1 MTRTLTSKSA
11 QERVAGRCL
20 STRTPE
26 PPTVDAV
33 TVTGRTSIAGASVE
47 RFLTVGEAATFLRV
61 STSFLAKRR
70 MSGDGPPFVVIGRRG
85 IRYAEAALLQWAS
98 ANTHLSTRER
108 DQFVQRFRRS
118 RRAVGSQTRE

>member
-1 MTRTLTSKSA
+1 MKRTLTSRIA

-33 TVTGRTSIAGASVE
+33 TVTEGTSIAGTSVE
-47 RFLTVGEAATFLRV
+47 RLLTVGEAATFLRV

-85 IRYAEAALLQWAS
+85 IRYAESALLQWTS
-98 ANTHLSTRER
+98 ANTHQSTSER
-108 DQFVQRFRRS
+108 DQFVRRFRRS
-118 RRAVGSQTRE
+118 GRSVRSQTRE